1 MATLCM
7 NNIEQTQK
15 YKKKKAEK
23 KHIRKPINRIIT
35 KEKES

>member
-15 YKKKKAEK
+15 YKKKKTEK
-23 KHIRKPINRIIT
+23 KHKRKPSNIIMS